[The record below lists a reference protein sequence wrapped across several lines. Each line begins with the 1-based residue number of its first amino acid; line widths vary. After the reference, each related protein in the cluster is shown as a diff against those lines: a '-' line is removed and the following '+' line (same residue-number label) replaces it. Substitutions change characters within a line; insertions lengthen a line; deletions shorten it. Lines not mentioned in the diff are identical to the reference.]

1 MGVAGL
7 DKNCPYIYALGFKV
21 GRLPL
26 PPPKGRVSDFWG
38 AVALANQ
45 GLFWVQTK
53 CKYISRKFQN
63 RAMWRTMS
71 SYILKHSAKLSGGIV
86 PCVLLGGWRRRN
98 GGGGREGEEDEEEEE
113 EDKGS
118 GRGKGK
124 SLNAP
129 STANY

>member
-1 MGVAGL
+1 MQFCFSQVCDLVHG
-7 DKNCPYIYALGFKV
+7 I
-21 GRLPL
+21 
-26 PPPKGRVSDFWG
+26 PKGAH
-38 AVALANQ
+38 AVTNLPQRPRQRPRQRQRPPRIILGANQ
-45 GLFWVQTK
+45 VQVHFPEIPK
-53 CKYISRKFQN
+53 SRNVAYDVFI
-63 RAMWRTMS
+63 
-71 SYILKHSAKLSGGIV
+71 YILSHSAKLSGGID

-129 STANY
+129 SFYS